1 MKNDFSVRINN
12 KYSCDNLVDKIKNM
26 INISL
31 VSFDNKKIKNI
42 YTDNAEIK
50 QIFSDAKLPQK
61 FSTTKVIKGI
71 DKNFIAQK
79 RKGNEILELLN
90 LTVKDYFYNKISSK
104 YTNIPQDYNWLII
117 NQLLLDDNNNKNIFY
132 FLFNQI
138 KIGDFLDI
146 FIYQKKL
153 KDIFN
158 YNQLNKKQNQILENN
173 SAKFS
178 DYLQKFYINDE
189 TYFQCL
195 VLLIYNFRRYLLVKE
210 RRNRNHN

>member
-158 YNQLNKKQNQILENN
+158 YNQLNKKQNQIL
-173 SAKFS
+173 K
-178 DYLQKFYINDE
+178 
-189 TYFQCL
+189 
-195 VLLIYNFRRYLLVKE
+195 
-210 RRNRNHN
+210 